1 MLVTMLK
8 KRIIPKFLIRNGRLV
23 KGVRFHE
30 NFREAGNP
38 VSTAKVYDS
47 YGVDELLFVDID
59 ATPQGR
65 SATGS
70 IIERVSEEVF
80 MPFTVGGGIR
90 TLEQIAALLASG
102 ADKVCINTSAI
113 EDPAFVMQAA
123 SRFGDQ
129 CIVVGIDYQR
139 VPDGTNRVVSR
150 CGFTPTA
157 LDPLAWAQRMQDAHA
172 GEIMLCSI
180 DRDGTMEG
188 YDIDLIAQVAQRL
201 EVPLIAS
208 SGAGS
213 LQHCRDALEA
223 GASAI
228 TISSM
233 FLFSDHSP
241 IKVRSY
247 LATNGVSVRS
257 QKGSHS

>member
-1 MLVTMLK
+1 MLK
-8 KRIIPKFLIRNGRLV
+8 KRIIPKFLIRGGRLV

-38 VSTAKVYDS
+38 VTTAKVYDA

-59 ATPQGR
+59 ATPEGR
-65 SATGS
+65 VVSGH

-90 TLEQIAALLASG
+90 TNEQIAALLRSG
-102 ADKVCINTSAI
+102 ADKICLDTVAI
-113 EDPAFVMQAA
+113 EQPAFVRAAA

-129 CIVVGIDYQR
+129 CIVVCIDYKQL
-139 VPDGTNRVVSR
+139 PDGSQRVVSR
-150 CGFTPTA
+150 CGQQVTELEPLDWA
-157 LDPLAWAQRMQDAHA
+157 LRMQDAHA

-180 DRDGTMEG
+180 DRDGTLQG
-188 YDIDLIAQVAQRL
+188 YDLELIASLARRL

-208 SGAGS
+208 SGCGT
-213 LQHCRDALEA
+213 LQHCRDAFDA
-223 GASAI
+223 GAAAI

-247 LATNGVSVRS
+247 LASNGVGVRS

>member
-1 MLVTMLK
+1 MLK

-23 KGVRFHE
+23 KGVRFQE

-59 ATPQGR
+59 ATPEGR
-65 SATGS
+65 PATGS

-90 TLEQIAALLASG
+90 TLEEIAALLASG
-102 ADKVCINTSAI
+102 ADKVCINSSAV
-113 EDPAFVMQAA
+113 ENPCFVTQAA

-129 CIVVGIDYQR
+129 CIVVGIDYR
-139 VPDGTNRVVSR
+139 RGPDGTQRVVSR
-150 CGFTPTA
+150 CGHHATN
-157 LDPLAWAQRMQDAHA
+157 LDPLEWAQRMQDAHA

-188 YDIDLIAQVAQRL
+188 YDVDLIAQVAARL

-208 SGAGS
+208 SGAGT
-213 LQHCRDALEA
+213 LQHCRDALDA

-241 IKVRSY
+241 IKVRTY

>member
-1 MLVTMLK
+1 MLK
-8 KRIIPKFLIRNGRLV
+8 KRIIPKFLIRNGKLV
-23 KGVRFHE
+23 KGVRFHD

-65 SATGS
+65 SAVGS
-70 IIERVSEEVF
+70 VIERVSEEVF

-90 TLEQIAALLASG
+90 SLTQVADLLNSG
-102 ADKVCINTSAI
+102 ADKVCITTGAVDN
-113 EDPAFVMQAA
+113 PAFIKEAA

-139 VPDGTNRVVSR
+139 LSDGIQRVVSH
-150 CGFTPTA
+150 CGHKVSSH
-157 LDPLAWAQRMQDAHA
+157 DPLEWALRMQDAHA

-180 DRDGTMEG
+180 DRDGTMDG
-188 YDIDLIAQVAQRL
+188 YDVDLIGRVAERL

-208 SGAGS
+208 SGAGT
-213 LQHCRDALEA
+213 LQHCHDALTA

-241 IKVRSY
+241 IKVRTY
-247 LATNGVSVRS
+247 LASNGVSVRS

>member
-1 MLVTMLK
+1 MLK
-8 KRIIPKFLIRNGRLV
+8 KRIIPKFLVRHGRLV

-38 VSTAKVYDS
+38 VSTAKVYDA
-47 YGVDELLFVDID
+47 YGVDELMFVDID
-59 ATPQGR
+59 ATPEGR
-65 SATGS
+65 PATGS

-90 TLEQIAALLASG
+90 TLGHIEALLNSG
-102 ADKVCINTSAI
+102 ADKVCINTAAV
-113 EDPAFVMQAA
+113 DNPQFVTDAA
-123 SRFGDQ
+123 RRFGDQ

-139 VPDGTNRVVSR
+139 MPDNSLRVVSG
-150 CGFTPTA
+150 CGHRA
-157 LDPLAWAQRMQDAHA
+157 SEHDPVQWARRMQDAHA

-180 DRDGTMEG
+180 DRDGTMGG
-188 YDIDLIAQVAQRL
+188 YDLDMIAQVADIL

-208 SGAGS
+208 SGAGT

-241 IKVRSY
+241 IKVRTY
-247 LATNGVSVRS
+247 LATNGVQVRS

>member
-1 MLVTMLK
+1 MLK

-23 KGVRFHE
+23 KGVRFHD

-65 SATGS
+65 PATGS

-90 TLEQIAALLASG
+90 TLEEIAALLASG

-113 EDPAFVMQAA
+113 ENPAFVTQAA

-139 VPDGTNRVVSR
+139 QSGGELCVVSR
-150 CGFTPTA
+150 CGHDRTL
-157 LDPLAWAQRMQDAHA
+157 LDPLEWALRMQDAHA

-188 YDIDLIAQVAQRL
+188 YDVELIAQAADRL

-208 SGAGS
+208 SGAGT

>member
-1 MLVTMLK
+1 MLK

-59 ATPQGR
+59 ATPLGR
-65 SATGS
+65 PVTGS

-90 TLEQIAALLASG
+90 TLDEIAALLASG

-113 EDPAFVMQAA
+113 ENPAFVTQAA

-139 VPDGTNRVVSR
+139 QDDGELRVISR
-150 CGFTPTA
+150 CGHEGTSH
-157 LDPLAWAQRMQDAHA
+157 DPLEWASRMQDAHA

-180 DRDGTMEG
+180 DRDGTMDG
-188 YDIDLIAQVAQRL
+188 YDVDLIAQAAERL

-208 SGAGS
+208 SGAGT

-241 IKVRSY
+241 IKVRTY
-247 LATNGVSVRS
+247 LATNGVHVRS
-257 QKGSHS
+257 QQGSHS

>member
-1 MLVTMLK
+1 MLK

-23 KGVRFHE
+23 KGVRFHD

-38 VSTAKVYDS
+38 VSTAKVYDA
-47 YGVDELLFVDID
+47 YGVDELLFLDID

-65 SATGS
+65 PASGAV
-70 IIERVSEEVF
+70 IERVSEEVF

-90 TLEQIAALLASG
+90 TLDQIASLLASG

-113 EDPAFVMQAA
+113 ENPAFVTQAA

-129 CIVVGIDYQR
+129 CIVVGIDYKRIEGGQ
-139 VPDGTNRVVSR
+139 NRVISH
-150 CGFTPTA
+150 CGHTQTDMDPVDWA
-157 LDPLAWAQRMQDAHA
+157 LRMQDAHA
-172 GEIMLCSI
+172 GEIMLCSVE
-180 DRDGTMEG
+180 RDGTMDG
-188 YDIDLIAQVAQRL
+188 YDVELIAKISQCL

-208 SGAGS
+208 SGAGT
-213 LQHCRDALEA
+213 LQHCQEALDA

-241 IKVRSY
+241 IKVRTY
-247 LATNGVSVRS
+247 LSTNGVSVRS

>member
-1 MLVTMLK
+1 MLK
-8 KRIIPKFLIRNGRLV
+8 KRIIPKFLVRNGRLV

-59 ATPQGR
+59 ATPEGR
-65 SATGS
+65 PATGS

-102 ADKVCINTSAI
+102 ADKVCINTSAV
-113 EDPAFVMQAA
+113 EDPGFVTRAA

-139 VPDGTNRVVSR
+139 GPDGTQRVVSR
-150 CGFTPTA
+150 CGRHPTE

-188 YDIDLIAQVAQRL
+188 YDVDLIGRVAAKL
-201 EVPLIAS
+201 EVPLIGS
-208 SGAGS
+208 SGAGT

-241 IKVRSY
+241 IKVRTY

>member
-1 MLVTMLK
+1 MLK

-23 KGVRFHE
+23 KGVRFHD

-38 VSTAKVYDS
+38 VSTAKVYDA
-47 YGVDELLFVDID
+47 YGVDELLFLDID

-65 SATGS
+65 PASGAV
-70 IIERVSEEVF
+70 IERVSEEVF

-90 TLEQIAALLASG
+90 TLDQIASLLASG

-113 EDPAFVMQAA
+113 ENPAFVTQAA

-129 CIVVGIDYQR
+129 CIVVGIDYKRIGGGQ
-139 VPDGTNRVVSR
+139 NRVISH
-150 CGFTPTA
+150 CGHTQTDMDPVDWA
-157 LDPLAWAQRMQDAHA
+157 LRMQDAHA
-172 GEIMLCSI
+172 GEIMLCSVE
-180 DRDGTMEG
+180 RDGTMDG
-188 YDIDLIAQVAQRL
+188 YDVELIAKISQCL

-208 SGAGS
+208 SGAGT
-213 LQHCRDALEA
+213 LHHCQEALDA

-241 IKVRSY
+241 IKVRTY
-247 LATNGVSVRS
+247 LSTNGVSVRA

>member
-1 MLVTMLK
+1 MLK
-8 KRIIPKFLIRNGRLV
+8 KRIIPKFLVRGGRLV

-38 VSTAKVYDS
+38 VSTAKVYDA

-59 ATPQGR
+59 ATPQDR
-65 SATGS
+65 PATGS

-80 MPFTVGGGIR
+80 MPFTVGGGLR
-90 TLEQIAALLASG
+90 HLDEIAVLLRSG
-102 ADKVCINTSAI
+102 ADKVCINTAAI
-113 EDPAFVMQAA
+113 ENPAFVRDAA
-123 SRFGDQ
+123 SRYGNQ
-129 CIVVGIDYQR
+129 CIVVGIDYKVFADGSAR
-139 VPDGTNRVVSR
+139 VFSR
-150 CGFTPTA
+150 CGSKESTYGPLEWA
-157 LDPLAWAQRMQDAHA
+157 LRMQDAHA

-180 DRDGTMEG
+180 DRDGTMGG
-188 YDIDLIAQVAQRL
+188 YDLDMIAQVSDQL
-201 EVPLIAS
+201 EIPLIAS
-208 SGAGS
+208 SGAGT
-213 LQHCRDALEA
+213 LQHCHDALSA

-247 LATNGVSVRS
+247 LATNGVNVRA

>member
-1 MLVTMLK
+1 MLK
-8 KRIIPKFLIRNGRLV
+8 KRIIPKFLIRGGRLV

-47 YGVDELLFVDID
+47 YGVDELMFVDID
-59 ATPQGR
+59 ATLDKR
-65 SATGS
+65 SVSGN

-80 MPFTVGGGIR
+80 MPFTVGGGLQ
-90 TLEQIAALLASG
+90 TLEQIASLLRSG
-102 ADKVCINTSAI
+102 ADKVSITSAAVHQP
-113 EDPAFVMQAA
+113 DFVRTAA

-129 CIVVGIDYQR
+129 CIVVGLDYARQ
-139 VPDGTNRVVSR
+139 PDGSMRL
-150 CGFTPTA
+150 FTHGGTVA
-157 LDPLAWAQRMQDAHA
+157 TELDPYDYALRMQEQHA
-172 GEIMLCSI
+172 GEILLCSI
-180 DRDGTMEG
+180 DRDGTMSG
-188 YDIDLIAQVAQRL
+188 YDLELIHRL
-201 EVPLIAS
+201 SQKLDIPLIAS
-208 SGAGS
+208 SGAGT
-213 LQHCRDALEA
+213 LAHCAKAFEA

-241 IKVRSY
+241 IKVRTY
-247 LATNGVSVRS
+247 LATNGVQVRS

>member
-1 MLVTMLK
+1 MLK

-59 ATPQGR
+59 ATPEGR
-65 SATGS
+65 PATGS

-90 TLEQIAALLASG
+90 TLEEIAALLASG
-102 ADKVCINTSAI
+102 ADKVCINSSAV
-113 EDPAFVMQAA
+113 ENPGFVTQAA

-139 VPDGTNRVVSR
+139 GPDGKLRVVSR
-150 CGFTPTA
+150 CGRRPTD
-157 LDPLAWAQRMQDAHA
+157 LDPLDWAQRMQDAHA

-188 YDIDLIAQVAQRL
+188 YDVDLIAQVAARL

-208 SGAGS
+208 SGAGT
-213 LQHCRDALEA
+213 LQHCRDALDA

-241 IKVRSY
+241 IKVRTY

>member
-1 MLVTMLK
+1 MLK

-23 KGVRFHE
+23 KGVRFHD

-38 VSTAKVYDS
+38 VSTAKVYDA

-65 SATGS
+65 PATGS

-80 MPFTVGGGIR
+80 MPFTVGGGIC
-90 TLEQIAALLASG
+90 TLEQIASLLASG

-113 EDPAFVMQAA
+113 DDPDFVTQAA

-129 CIVVGIDYQR
+129 CIVVGIDYR
-139 VPDGTNRVVSR
+139 RMPDGTQRVVSH
-150 CGFTPTA
+150 CGTSPTQ
-157 LDPLAWAQRMQDAHA
+157 LDPLDWSLRMQDAHA

-180 DRDGTMEG
+180 DRDGTMDG
-188 YDIDLIAQVAQRL
+188 YDIDMIERTAQRL
-201 EVPLIAS
+201 EIPLIAS
-208 SGAGS
+208 SGAGT
-213 LQHCRDALEA
+213 LLHCREALDA